1 MKVKI
6 FFFFIIFFANLNF
19 TLNAKEITKIVVKI
33 ENEIITNYDIKSEIL
48 ATLILTKKEIN
59 QKNIDDLKQ
68 NALENLIQNRL
79 KKIELKNYNFTRN
92 DSKIN
97 QYLNSISSNN
107 IQNIKS
113 LFQENGIDYKSFV
126 DNIDIEL
133 KWRNLIFNNF
143 SKKIEINLN
152 DIDREVKKIL
162 LNNENLI
169 SYNLSE
175 IEIKK
180 SEEKIIQVLNE
191 LKNTNFEDAVI
202 KLSISSTSKN
212 RGELGWVNSNLLSK
226 EISETLEVM
235 KIGEVSKPINRQN
248 TVIFLKLNDKK
259 ILENSKIDIDNLKSE
274 LINQKKNELF
284 SLYSNSLLSK
294 LRNTKFI
301 EYYK

>member
-33 ENEIITNYDIKSEIL
+33 ENEIITNYDIKGEIL

-126 DNIDIEL
+126 DNIDIEI

-152 DIDREVKKIL
+152 DIDREIKKIL

-180 SEEKIIQVLNE
+180 SEEKIIQVFNE
-191 LKNTNFEDAVI
+191 LKGTNFEDAVI
-202 KLSISSTSKN
+202 KFSISSTSKN

-226 EISETLEVM
+226 EISETLEAM
-235 KIGEVSKPINRQN
+235 KIGEVSKPINRQD

-259 ILENSKIDIDNLKSE
+259 IIENSKIDIDNLKSE

>member
-6 FFFFIIFFANLNF
+6 LFFFIIFVANLNF
-19 TLNAKEITKIVVKI
+19 TLDAKEITKIVVKI

-79 KKIELKNYNFTRN
+79 KKIELKKYNFTRN
-92 DSKIN
+92 ESKIN

-212 RGELGWVNSNLLSK
+212 KGELGWVNSNLLSK
-226 EISETLEVM
+226 EISETLEAM
-235 KIGEVSKPINRQN
+235 KIGEVSKPINRQD

-259 ILENSKIDIDNLKSE
+259 ILENSKINIDNLKSE

>member
-180 SEEKIIQVLNE
+180 SEEKIIQVFNE

-212 RGELGWVNSNLLSK
+212 KGELGWVNSNLLSK
-226 EISETLEVM
+226 EISETLEAM
-235 KIGEVSKPINRQN
+235 KIGEVSKPINRQD

>member
-6 FFFFIIFFANLNF
+6 LFFFIIFVANLNF
-19 TLNAKEITKIVVKI
+19 TLDAKEITKIVVKI

-113 LFQENGIDYKSFV
+113 LFQENGVDYKSFV
-126 DNIDIEL
+126 DNIDIEI
-133 KWRNLIFNNF
+133 KWKNLIFNNF

-180 SEEKIIQVLNE
+180 SEEKIIQVFNE

-212 RGELGWVNSNLLSK
+212 KGELGWVNSNLLSQ
-226 EISETLEVM
+226 EISETLEAM
-235 KIGEVSKPINRQN
+235 KIGEVSKPINRQD

-259 ILENSKIDIDNLKSE
+259 IIENSKIDIDNLKSE

>member
-6 FFFFIIFFANLNF
+6 FFFFIIYFTNFNF

-79 KKIELKNYNFTRN
+79 KKIELKKYNFTRN
-92 DSKIN
+92 ESKIN

-212 RGELGWVNSNLLSK
+212 RGELGWINSNLLSK

-259 ILENSKIDIDNLKSE
+259 ILENSKINIDNLKSE

>member
-68 NALENLIQNRL
+68 NALESLIQNRL
-79 KKIELKNYNFTRN
+79 KKIELKKYNFTRN

-113 LFQENGIDYKSFV
+113 LFQENGVDYKSFV

-180 SEEKIIQVLNE
+180 SEEKIIQVFNE

-235 KIGEVSKPINRQN
+235 KIGEVSKPINRQD
-248 TVIFLKLNDKK
+248 TVLFLKLNDKK
-259 ILENSKIDIDNLKSE
+259 IIENSKIDIDNLKSE

>member
-6 FFFFIIFFANLNF
+6 FFFFIIFVANLNF
-19 TLNAKEITKIVVKI
+19 TLDAKEITKIVVKI

-59 QKNIDDLKQ
+59 QKSIDDLKQ

-79 KKIELKNYNFTRN
+79 KKIELKKYNFTRN
-92 DSKIN
+92 ETKIN

-162 LNNENLI
+162 LNNKNLI

-259 ILENSKIDIDNLKSE
+259 ILENSKINIDNLKSE

>member
-126 DNIDIEL
+126 DNIDIEI

-180 SEEKIIQVLNE
+180 SEEKIIQVFNE

-212 RGELGWVNSNLLSK
+212 KGELGWVNSNLLSQ
-226 EISETLEVM
+226 EISETLEAM
-235 KIGEVSKPINRQN
+235 KIGEVSKPINRQD
-248 TVIFLKLNDKK
+248 TVLFLKLNDKK
-259 ILENSKIDIDNLKSE
+259 IIENSKIDIDNLKSE

>member
-126 DNIDIEL
+126 DNIDIKL

-180 SEEKIIQVLNE
+180 SEEKIIQVFNE

-212 RGELGWVNSNLLSK
+212 KGELGWVNSNLLSQ
-226 EISETLEVM
+226 EISETLEAM
-235 KIGEVSKPINRQN
+235 KIGEVSKPINRQD
-248 TVIFLKLNDKK
+248 TVLFLKLNDKK
-259 ILENSKIDIDNLKSE
+259 IIENSKIDIDNLKSE

>member
-6 FFFFIIFFANLNF
+6 LFFFIIFVANLNF
-19 TLNAKEITKIVVKI
+19 TLDAKEITKIVVKI

-79 KKIELKNYNFTRN
+79 KKIELKKYNFTRN
-92 DSKIN
+92 ESKIN

-259 ILENSKIDIDNLKSE
+259 ILENSKINIDNLKSE

>member
-6 FFFFIIFFANLNF
+6 LFFFIIFVANLNF

-79 KKIELKNYNFTRN
+79 KKIELKKYNFTRN
-92 DSKIN
+92 ESKIN

-259 ILENSKIDIDNLKSE
+259 ILENSKINIDNLKSE

>member
-180 SEEKIIQVLNE
+180 SEEKIIQVFNE

-226 EISETLEVM
+226 EISETLEAM
-235 KIGEVSKPINRQN
+235 KIGEVSKPINRQD
-248 TVIFLKLNDKK
+248 TVLFLKLNDKK
-259 ILENSKIDIDNLKSE
+259 IIENSKIDIDNLKSE

>member
-33 ENEIITNYDIKSEIL
+33 ENEIITNYDIKGEIL

-79 KKIELKNYNFTRN
+79 KKIELKKYNFTRN
-92 DSKIN
+92 ESKIN

-180 SEEKIIQVLNE
+180 SEEKIIQVFNE

-212 RGELGWVNSNLLSK
+212 KGELGWVNSNLLSQ
-226 EISETLEVM
+226 EISETLEAM
-235 KIGEVSKPINRQN
+235 KIGEVSKPINRQD
-248 TVIFLKLNDKK
+248 TVLFLKLNDKK
-259 ILENSKIDIDNLKSE
+259 IIENSKIDIDNLKGE

>member
-79 KKIELKNYNFTRN
+79 KKIELKKYNFTRN

-180 SEEKIIQVLNE
+180 SEEKIIQVFNE
-191 LKNTNFEDAVI
+191 LKGTNFEDAVI
-202 KLSISSTSKN
+202 KFSISSTSKN

-226 EISETLEVM
+226 EISETLEAM
-235 KIGEVSKPINRQN
+235 KIGEVSKPINRQD

>member
-6 FFFFIIFFANLNF
+6 LFFFIIFVANLNF
-19 TLNAKEITKIVVKI
+19 TLDAKEITKIVVKI

-79 KKIELKNYNFTRN
+79 KKIELKKYNFTRN
-92 DSKIN
+92 ESKIN

-191 LKNTNFEDAVI
+191 LKNTNFEDSVI

-259 ILENSKIDIDNLKSE
+259 ILENSKINIDNLKSE

>member
-6 FFFFIIFFANLNF
+6 FFFFIIFVANLNF
-19 TLNAKEITKIVVKI
+19 TLDAKEITKIVVKI

-79 KKIELKNYNFTRN
+79 KKIELKKYNFTRN
-92 DSKIN
+92 ESKIN

-162 LNNENLI
+162 LNNKNLI

-180 SEEKIIQVLNE
+180 SEEKIIQVFNE

-259 ILENSKIDIDNLKSE
+259 ILENSKINIDNLKSE

>member
-48 ATLILTKKEIN
+48 ATLILKKKEIN

-175 IEIKK
+175 IEI
-180 SEEKIIQVLNE
+180 
-191 LKNTNFEDAVI
+191 
-202 KLSISSTSKN
+202 
-212 RGELGWVNSNLLSK
+212 
-226 EISETLEVM
+226 
-235 KIGEVSKPINRQN
+235 
-248 TVIFLKLNDKK
+248 
-259 ILENSKIDIDNLKSE
+259 
-274 LINQKKNELF
+274 
-284 SLYSNSLLSK
+284 
-294 LRNTKFI
+294 
-301 EYYK
+301 

>member
-1 MKVKI
+1 
-6 FFFFIIFFANLNF
+6 
-19 TLNAKEITKIVVKI
+19 LNAKEITKIVVKI

-191 LKNTNFEDAVI
+191 LKNTNFEDSVI

-259 ILENSKIDIDNLKSE
+259 ILENSKINIDNLKSE

>member
-68 NALENLIQNRL
+68 NALESLIQNRL

-180 SEEKIIQVLNE
+180 SEEKIIQVFNE

-212 RGELGWVNSNLLSK
+212 KGELGWVNSNLLSQ
-226 EISETLEVM
+226 EISETLEAM
-235 KIGEVSKPINRQN
+235 KIGEVSKPINRQD
-248 TVIFLKLNDKK
+248 TVLFLKLNDKK
-259 ILENSKIDIDNLKSE
+259 IIENSKIDIDNLKSE

>member
-79 KKIELKNYNFTRN
+79 KKIELKKYNFTRN
-92 DSKIN
+92 ESKIN

-113 LFQENGIDYKSFV
+113 LFQENGVDYKSFV
-126 DNIDIEL
+126 DNIDIEI
-133 KWRNLIFNNF
+133 KWKNLIFNNF

-152 DIDREVKKIL
+152 DIDREIKKIL

-212 RGELGWVNSNLLSK
+212 RGELGWINSNLLSK

-259 ILENSKIDIDNLKSE
+259 ILENSKINIDNLKSE

>member
-143 SKKIEINLN
+143 SKKIEINLI

-191 LKNTNFEDAVI
+191 LKNTNFEDSVI

-226 EISETLEVM
+226 EISETLEAM
-235 KIGEVSKPINRQN
+235 KIGEVSKPINRQD

>member
-212 RGELGWVNSNLLSK
+212 KGELGWVNSNLLSQ
-226 EISETLEVM
+226 EISETLEAM
-235 KIGEVSKPINRQN
+235 KIGEVSKPINRQD
-248 TVIFLKLNDKK
+248 TVLFLKLNDKK
-259 ILENSKIDIDNLKSE
+259 IIENSKIDIDNLKSE

>member
-6 FFFFIIFFANLNF
+6 FFFFIIYFTNFNF

-68 NALENLIQNRL
+68 NALENLIQIKL
-79 KKIELKNYNFTRN
+79 KKIELKKYNFTRN
-92 DSKIN
+92 ESKIN

-113 LFQENGIDYKSFV
+113 LFQENGIDYKSYV
-126 DNIDIEL
+126 NNIDIEI

-143 SKKIEINLN
+143 SKKIEINLI

-162 LNNENLI
+162 LNKKNLI

-180 SEEKIIQVLNE
+180 SEEKIIQVFNE
-191 LKNTNFEDAVI
+191 LKSTNFEDAVI
-202 KLSISSTSKN
+202 KFSISSTSKN

-226 EISETLEVM
+226 EISETLEAM
-235 KIGEVSKPINRQN
+235 KIGEVSKPINRQD

>member
-180 SEEKIIQVLNE
+180 SEEKIIQVFNE

-212 RGELGWVNSNLLSK
+212 KGELGWVNSNLLSQ
-226 EISETLEVM
+226 EISETLEAM
-235 KIGEVSKPINRQN
+235 KIGEVSKPINRQD
-248 TVIFLKLNDKK
+248 TVLFLKLNDKK
-259 ILENSKIDIDNLKSE
+259 IIENSKIDIDNLKSE

>member
-6 FFFFIIFFANLNF
+6 LFFFIIFVANLNF
-19 TLNAKEITKIVVKI
+19 TLDAKEITKIVVKI

-79 KKIELKNYNFTRN
+79 KKIELKKYNFTRN
-92 DSKIN
+92 ESKIN

-126 DNIDIEL
+126 DNIDIEI

-162 LNNENLI
+162 LNNKNLI

-259 ILENSKIDIDNLKSE
+259 ILENSKINIDNLKSE

>member
-79 KKIELKNYNFTRN
+79 KKIELKKYNFTRN
-92 DSKIN
+92 ESKIN

-180 SEEKIIQVLNE
+180 SEEKIIQVFNE

-212 RGELGWVNSNLLSK
+212 KGELGWVNSNLLSQ
-226 EISETLEVM
+226 EISETLEAM
-235 KIGEVSKPINRQN
+235 KIGEVSKPINRQD
-248 TVIFLKLNDKK
+248 TVLFLKLNDKK
-259 ILENSKIDIDNLKSE
+259 IIENSKIDIDNLKSE

>member
-6 FFFFIIFFANLNF
+6 LFFFIIFVANLNF
-19 TLNAKEITKIVVKI
+19 TLDAKEITKIVVKI

-79 KKIELKNYNFTRN
+79 KKIELKKYNFTRN
-92 DSKIN
+92 ESKIN

-212 RGELGWVNSNLLSK
+212 KGELGWVNSNLLSQ
-226 EISETLEVM
+226 EISETLEAM
-235 KIGEVSKPINRQN
+235 KIGEVSKPINRQD

>member
-59 QKNIDDLKQ
+59 QKNIDNLKQ

-79 KKIELKNYNFTRN
+79 KKIELKKYNFTRN

-113 LFQENGIDYKSFV
+113 LFQENGVDYKSFV
-126 DNIDIEL
+126 DNIDIEI
-133 KWRNLIFNNF
+133 KWKNLIFNNF

-180 SEEKIIQVLNE
+180 SEEKIIQVFNE

-212 RGELGWVNSNLLSK
+212 KGELGWVNSNLLSQ
-226 EISETLEVM
+226 EISETLEAM
-235 KIGEVSKPINRQN
+235 KIGEVSKPINRQD

>member
-180 SEEKIIQVLNE
+180 SEEKIIQVFNE

-212 RGELGWVNSNLLSK
+212 KGELGWVNSNLLSQ
-226 EISETLEVM
+226 EISETLEAM
-235 KIGEVSKPINRQN
+235 KIGEVSKPINRQD

>member
-1 MKVKI
+1 
-6 FFFFIIFFANLNF
+6 
-19 TLNAKEITKIVVKI
+19 LNAKEITKIVVKI

-79 KKIELKNYNFTRN
+79 KKIELKKYNFTRN
-92 DSKIN
+92 ESKIN

-126 DNIDIEL
+126 DNIDIEI
-133 KWRNLIFNNF
+133 KWKNLIFNNF

-180 SEEKIIQVLNE
+180 SEEKIIQVFNE

-212 RGELGWVNSNLLSK
+212 KGELGWVNSNLLSQ
-226 EISETLEVM
+226 EISETLEAM
-235 KIGEVSKPINRQN
+235 KIGEVSKPINRQD

>member
-59 QKNIDDLKQ
+59 QKNIDNLKQ

-79 KKIELKNYNFTRN
+79 KKIELKKYNFTRN

-113 LFQENGIDYKSFV
+113 LFQENGVDYKSFV
-126 DNIDIEL
+126 DNIDIEI
-133 KWRNLIFNNF
+133 KWKNLIFNNF

-152 DIDREVKKIL
+152 DIDREIKKIL

-226 EISETLEVM
+226 EISETLKAM
-235 KIGEVSKPINRQN
+235 KVGEVSKPINRQD

>member
-6 FFFFIIFFANLNF
+6 FFFFIIYFTNFNF

-68 NALENLIQNRL
+68 NALENLIQIKL
-79 KKIELKNYNFTRN
+79 KKIELKKYNFTRN
-92 DSKIN
+92 ESKIN

-113 LFQENGIDYKSFV
+113 LFQENGIDYKSYV
-126 DNIDIEL
+126 NNIDIEI

-259 ILENSKIDIDNLKSE
+259 ILENSKINIDNLKSE

>member
-6 FFFFIIFFANLNF
+6 FFFFIIYFTNFNF

-68 NALENLIQNRL
+68 NALESLIQNRL

-126 DNIDIEL
+126 DNIDIEI

-143 SKKIEINLN
+143 SKKIEININ

-162 LNNENLI
+162 LKNENLI

-180 SEEKIIQVLNE
+180 SEEKIIQVFNE

-212 RGELGWVNSNLLSK
+212 KGELGWVNSNLLSQ
-226 EISETLEVM
+226 EISETLEAM
-235 KIGEVSKPINRQN
+235 KIGEVSKPINRQD

-259 ILENSKIDIDNLKSE
+259 IIENSKIDIDNLKSE

>member
-113 LFQENGIDYKSFV
+113 LFQENGIDYKSYV
-126 DNIDIEL
+126 NNIDIEI

-143 SKKIEINLN
+143 SKKIEINLI

-162 LNNENLI
+162 LNKKNLI

-180 SEEKIIQVLNE
+180 SEEKIIQVFNE
-191 LKNTNFEDAVI
+191 LKGTNFEDAVI
-202 KLSISSTSKN
+202 KFSISSTSKN

-226 EISETLEVM
+226 EISETLKAM
-235 KIGEVSKPINRQN
+235 KVGEVSKPINRQD

>member
-6 FFFFIIFFANLNF
+6 LFFFIIFVANLNF
-19 TLNAKEITKIVVKI
+19 TLDAKEITKIVVKI

-180 SEEKIIQVLNE
+180 SEEKIIQVFNE

-226 EISETLEVM
+226 EISETLKAM
-235 KIGEVSKPINRQN
+235 KVGEVSKPINRQD

-259 ILENSKIDIDNLKSE
+259 ILENSKINIDNLKSE

>member
-33 ENEIITNYDIKSEIL
+33 ENEIITNYDIKGEIL

-180 SEEKIIQVLNE
+180 SEEKIIQVFNE

-212 RGELGWVNSNLLSK
+212 KGELGWVNSNLLSQ
-226 EISETLEVM
+226 EISETLEAM
-235 KIGEVSKPINRQN
+235 KIGEVSKPINRQD
-248 TVIFLKLNDKK
+248 TVLFLKLNDKK
-259 ILENSKIDIDNLKSE
+259 IIENSKIDIDNLKSE

>member
-6 FFFFIIFFANLNF
+6 LFFFIIFVANLNF
-19 TLNAKEITKIVVKI
+19 TLDAKEITKIVVKI

-79 KKIELKNYNFTRN
+79 KKIELKKYNFTRN
-92 DSKIN
+92 ESKIN

-212 RGELGWVNSNLLSK
+212 RGELGWVNSNLLSQ
-226 EISETLEVM
+226 EISETLEAM
-235 KIGEVSKPINRQN
+235 KIGEVSKPINRQD
-248 TVIFLKLNDKK
+248 TVLFLKLNDKK
-259 ILENSKIDIDNLKSE
+259 IIENSKIDIDNLKSE

>member
-68 NALENLIQNRL
+68 NALENLIQIKL
-79 KKIELKNYNFTRN
+79 KKIELKKYNFTRN
-92 DSKIN
+92 ESKIN

-191 LKNTNFEDAVI
+191 LKNTNFEDSVI

-212 RGELGWVNSNLLSK
+212 RGELGWINSNLLSK

-259 ILENSKIDIDNLKSE
+259 ILENSKINIDNLKSE

>member
-6 FFFFIIFFANLNF
+6 LFFFIIFVANLNF
-19 TLNAKEITKIVVKI
+19 TLDAKEITKIVVKI

-59 QKNIDDLKQ
+59 QKNINDLKQ

-79 KKIELKNYNFTRN
+79 KKIELKKYNFTRN
-92 DSKIN
+92 ESKIN

-259 ILENSKIDIDNLKSE
+259 ILENSKINIDNLKSE